1 MIDEKCMLIAIIQ
14 PRKYLIGLFLEI
26 YGIIFRNT
34 SMAGRFLS
42 KLQIITNPSNTSMIV
57 RLNNMFDEYFLRK
70 VYKSKVSISVSM
82 KIIKW

>member
-14 PRKYLIGLFLEI
+14 PRKYLIGLFWEI

-34 SMAGRFLS
+34 SMAGRILS

-70 VYKSKVSISVSM
+70 LYKSKVSISVST
-82 KIIKW
+82 KIIK

>member
-14 PRKYLIGLFLEI
+14 PRKYLIGLFLVI
-26 YGIIFRNT
+26 YGIILRKT

-42 KLQIITNPSNTSMIV
+42 KLQIIANPSNTSMIV
-57 RLNNMFDEYFLRK
+57 RLNKMFDEYFLRK